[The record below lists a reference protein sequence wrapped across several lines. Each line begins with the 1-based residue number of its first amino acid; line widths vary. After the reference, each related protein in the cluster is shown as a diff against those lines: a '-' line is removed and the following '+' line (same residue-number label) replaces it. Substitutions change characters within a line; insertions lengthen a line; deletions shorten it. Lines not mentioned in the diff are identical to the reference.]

1 MDLKKL
7 SDAALVTYIQEF
19 SRCGDRLNE
28 KRARALEELSERY
41 EVEVFS
47 VAMNLTSDEDSSRE
61 VVEEVMGR
69 ICRDIDHCN
78 DKDINAYIHSLSYD
92 AALAKLVAG
101 RALGGSFKQLFS
113 IGQALVA
120 EGATAKEPTDD
131 KSEVS
136 GIQEI

>member
-7 SDAALVTYIQEF
+7 SDAALVAYIQEI
-19 SRCGDRLNE
+19 SLAGDRLDE
-28 KRARALEELSERY
+28 RRTRALEELSLRY

-47 VAMNLTSDEDSSRE
+47 IAMNLTSDEDSSRE

-69 ICRDIDHCN
+69 LCRDIDHCN

-113 IGQALVA
+113 IGQALVT
-120 EGATAKEPTDD
+120 EGSPNKNSSDD
-131 KSEVS
+131 KSKIS
-136 GIQEI
+136 GM